1 MEIDTYHFLSDR
13 IGLRRT
19 IKNAKEIL
27 VIGAHYFDW
36 SVLILAEALHLIDA
50 RGSSFQPAGL
60 SPTMVVTRSGAA
72 RVERDRRER
81 YTYAPRSQ
89 PLLTDTIGNKYID
102 SYLEYDCLMTPEE
115 LKRLADHKYSAVDTS
130 WLDELCMK
138 YFWEWAVEFYP
149 LWLAPN
155 LITLIG
161 LIVNLI
167 TVLVLSHYCP
177 TAREVAPSWAYA
189 LAALG
194 LFTYQTLDAT
204 GEPNTGT
211 EETICNL

>member
-1 MEIDTYHFLSDR
+1 MVNAIRAFQSLIENERVQIQTDSQTA
-13 IGLRRT
+13 RT
-19 IKNAKEIL
+19 IFYKGSTKSHLQRL
-27 VIGAHYFDW
+27 VLDLW
-36 SVLILAEALHLIDA
+36 
-50 RGSSFQPAGL
+50 
-60 SPTMVVTRSGAA
+60 AA
-72 RVERDRRER
+72 ADEFHVD
-81 YTYAPRSQ
+81 
-89 PLLTDTIGNKYID
+89 
-102 SYLEYDCLMTPEE
+102 LEYDCLMTPEE

-204 GEPNTGT
+204 GDQIGRIW
-211 EETICNL
+211 ICEKQMWEN